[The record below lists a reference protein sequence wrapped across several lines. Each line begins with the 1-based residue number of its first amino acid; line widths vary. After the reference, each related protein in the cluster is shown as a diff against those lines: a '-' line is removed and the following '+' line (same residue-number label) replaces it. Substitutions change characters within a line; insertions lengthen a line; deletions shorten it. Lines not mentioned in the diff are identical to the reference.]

1 MCKKSMSVIS
11 LLLLTHA
18 HSETCDI
25 RPLEMRPKRP
35 SPDESIPIDCDAQ
48 TVTSDGKVK
57 TPSDNVGRMIDWC
70 LALNVDGNDME
81 VIQQAF
87 SKTRDYKSSLNQT
100 FSYIRH
106 HPLILDIEIKK
117 VSQPRDPQV
126 QLAIWASAALLKKRH
141 MGWNT
146 SLPMPAVA
154 INGHSW
160 DYYIFFEMDKNL
172 VRVSECCDQL
182 EGCV

>member
-1 MCKKSMSVIS
+1 
-11 LLLLTHA
+11 
-18 HSETCDI
+18 
-25 RPLEMRPKRP
+25 MRPKRP

-48 TVTSDGKVK
+48 TVTSDSKVK
-57 TPSDNVGRMIDWC
+57 TPSDNVGRMVDWC

-126 QLAIWASAALLKKRH
+126 QLAIWASSALLKKRH
-141 MGWNT
+141 MGWDT

-154 INGHSW
+154 VNGHSW

-172 VRVSECCDQL
+172 VRASECCD
-182 EGCV
+182 

>member
-1 MCKKSMSVIS
+1 MCMISVS
-11 LLLLTHA
+11 VRSQVVLTQA

-25 RPLEMRPKRP
+25 RPVEMRPKRP
-35 SPDESIPIDCDAQ
+35 SPDESLPIDCDAQ
-48 TVTSDGKVK
+48 TVTSDGKIK
-57 TPSDNVGRMIDWC
+57 NPSDNVGRMVDWC
-70 LALNVDGNDME
+70 VALNVDGNDME

-100 FSYIRH
+100 FSYIRN

-126 QLAIWASAALLKKRH
+126 QLAIWAASALLKKRH
-141 MGWNT
+141 MGWDT

-154 INGHSW
+154 VNGHSW
-160 DYYIFFEMDKNL
+160 DYYIFFEIDKIW
-172 VRVSECCDQL
+172 
-182 EGCV
+182 